1 MRNEQELQ
9 PDTQN
14 SSALG
19 NISVLSPSQRRE
31 QERLRQ
37 EKEAKAAAEREK
49 KMLAAAKRREEIQR
63 QKRKQGL
70 GGIVLS
76 SLGILFFCGGG
87 IVGFIDGENYLIAS
101 LCVLFGLGFVPL
113 LIMYAKGEM

>member
-1 MRNEQELQ
+1 MENEQTQQIDEL
-9 PDTQN
+9 N
-14 SSALG
+14 SSSLG
-19 NISVLSPSQRRE
+19 EISVLSPSQKRE
-31 QERLRQ
+31 QERLRK
-37 EKEAKAAAEREK
+37 EKEAKDAAEKEK
-49 KMLAAAKRREEIQR
+49 RKIAAAKRREEIQR

-87 IVGFIDGENYLIAS
+87 IVAFIYDDNYLMAS

-113 LIMYAKGEM
+113 LIMYAKGKM